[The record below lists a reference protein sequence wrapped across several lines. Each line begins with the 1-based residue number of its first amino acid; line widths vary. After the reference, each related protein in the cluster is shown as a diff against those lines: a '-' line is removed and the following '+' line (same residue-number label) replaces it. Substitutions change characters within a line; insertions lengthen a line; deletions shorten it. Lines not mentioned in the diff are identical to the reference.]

1 MASHRCGH
9 AAYRYTP
16 HALWSVCVSVSV
28 LGTLVIPAETD
39 EPIVMPSGDRLVCAQ
54 GTTY

>member
-1 MASHRCGH
+1 MRACGLSLH
-9 AAYRYTP
+9 AARFV
-16 HALWSVCVSVSV
+16 VCVSVSV